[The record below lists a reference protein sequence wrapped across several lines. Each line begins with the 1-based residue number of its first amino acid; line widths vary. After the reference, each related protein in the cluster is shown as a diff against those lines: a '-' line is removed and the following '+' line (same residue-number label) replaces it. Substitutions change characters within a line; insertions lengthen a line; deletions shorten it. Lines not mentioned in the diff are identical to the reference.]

1 MTTQNLSLQEPLQ
14 QTFERVSALNKYIN
28 VQLGTSTGAGW
39 ISVEALFAP
48 ESSLLVGMIA
58 SHQNRYCTTAPNIIG
73 STLLQNYQ
81 WSLISS
87 VLATYFV
94 DRRVPNLAVNNVQM
108 FFTESGDGD
117 GIAFADGAFT
127 ALPDDPA
134 AEHPGATIVPT
145 LDALRDRLR
154 VEFEAHI
161 EWVIDRIVE
170 RTGCRRAGLWLAV
183 SDRCM
188 STVSWIMQMIERD
201 ISLAQIQAETESL
214 LRVKGSPLYNK
225 KVDLVE
231 ITHLDQSQ
239 IFLQRASCCYW
250 YKTEGGNYCS
260 TCPHLSQAER
270 TERWHHYLAKKQ
282 GEL

>member
-1 MTTQNLSLQEPLQ
+1 MTFQTLALQEPLQ
-14 QTFERVSALNKYIN
+14 QTFERVSALNQYIN
-28 VQLGTSTGAGW
+28 VQVGTPTGAGW
-39 ISVEALFAP
+39 ITAEALFAP
-48 ESSLLVGMIA
+48 ESSLLAGMIA
-58 SHQNRYCTTAPNIIG
+58 SHQHRYGTTVPNIIG
-73 STLLQNYQ
+73 STLLQNYH

-94 DRRVPNLAVNNVQM
+94 DRRVPNAAVNRVKM
-108 FFTESGDGD
+108 FFTENGDGD

-134 AEHPGATIVPT
+134 AGHPQVTIVPT

-154 VEFEAHI
+154 VELENHLT
-161 EWVIDRIVE
+161 WVIDRIVDW
-170 RTGCRRAGLWLAV
+170 TGCRPAGLWLAV

-188 STVSWIMQMIERD
+188 STVSWIMQMIEPD
-201 ISLAQIQAETESL
+201 ISLAQIQAETEPL
-214 LRVKGSPLYNK
+214 LRIKGSPLYNK

-231 ITHLDQSQ
+231 VTHLNQSQ

-260 TCPHLSQAER
+260 TCPHLSQAQR

-282 GEL
+282 GEG